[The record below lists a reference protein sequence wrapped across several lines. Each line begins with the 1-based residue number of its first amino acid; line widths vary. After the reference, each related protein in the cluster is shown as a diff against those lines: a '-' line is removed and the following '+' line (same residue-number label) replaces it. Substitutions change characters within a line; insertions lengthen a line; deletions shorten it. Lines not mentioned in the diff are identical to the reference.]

1 MWTDD
6 QALFSLM
13 RTRLFPA
20 VVGDILDTMG
30 FLHQFL
36 SPGIRPVRNDMV
48 VCGRAMPVLESN
60 YFAGDPSEAR
70 GAQGHQPFGLMFQA
84 LDDLRPDE
92 VYVATGCAPQFALWG
107 GLMTTRA
114 QHLKAAG
121 AVLDG
126 YSRDTPELLA
136 LAVEL
141 AREVIREEITA
152 RPETLLTVVREA
164 LLQLPHQHAAI
175 YLHPDD
181 ASLLRSYMGDQL
193 AHAGHR
199 IHEDFKLARGDCVLE
214 AGGSQIDAT
223 VGMRWQRVLESL
235 GVASA
240 WQSTPPPKAPLRGA
254 LPPGGEETLGAAQ
267 RVSSQPSAKDES

>member
-6 QALFSLM
+6 QELFALM

-36 SPGIRPVRNDMV
+36 QPAIRPVRSDMV

-60 YFAGDPSEAR
+60 FFAGEPS
-70 GAQGHQPFGLMFQA
+70 GACSAADRQPFGLMFQA

-136 LAVEL
+136 LGLPVFSLGGYAQDQGARGKVLDYRIAVEIQGVRVAPGDIVFGDIDGVL
-141 AREVIREEITA
+141 VIPRQAEEEAIRKALEKAATENKVRDA
-152 RPETLLTVVREA
+152 ILQGMGTVEA
-164 LLQLPHQHAAI
+164 
-175 YLHPDD
+175 
-181 ASLLRSYMGDQL
+181 
-193 AHAGHR
+193 
-199 IHEDFKLARGDCVLE
+199 FK
-214 AGGSQIDAT
+214 T
-223 VGMRWQRVLESL
+223 F
-235 GVASA
+235 GVM
-240 WQSTPPPKAPLRGA
+240 
-254 LPPGGEETLGAAQ
+254 
-267 RVSSQPSAKDES
+267 